1 MIAPAM
7 GQSGAAE
14 RALHAFRTQLHA
26 EPAIVA
32 RAPGRI
38 NLIGEHVDYN
48 DGFVLPAA
56 IDRDVVVVGAPRP
69 DRELHVLAVD
79 RGETD
84 RFTPLERF
92 PRGAG
97 WTSYVR
103 GVARLLAETGV
114 KLPGAT
120 LAIAGDVPQGAG
132 LSSSAAMEVAVARAL
147 LGLAQRTLPDLQL
160 VELCHRAE
168 GEFAGVS
175 CGIMDQFVSVFAA
188 ADSALFLDCRHLE
201 YAHLPIPGEYRLV
214 ATDSGQRRDLRSSA
228 YNDRVRETHD
238 AAHLLGVRSLR
249 DVDPHEFA
257 GRERELPEPLR
268 RRARHVVTEIRRTRL
283 AARALERED
292 LEHVGF
298 LMRESHQSLRED
310 YEVSTPEM
318 DVLAGVTGQVPGV
331 AGSRLGGAGFG
342 GCVISLVHQDAIPE
356 FLERVPREYHARTG
370 HTAEVHVC
378 RASPGAGTSDAWD

>member
-7 GQSGAAE
+7 GESGAAQ
-14 RALHAFRTQLHA
+14 RALHAFRAELRA

-32 RAPGRI
+32 RAPGRL

-48 DGFVLPAA
+48 EGFVLPVA
-56 IDRDVVVVGAPRP
+56 IDRDVVVVAAPRP
-69 DRELHVLAVD
+69 DSELHVLAVNH
-79 RGETD
+79 GETD

-103 GVARLLAETGV
+103 GVARLLSDTGV

-120 LAIAGDVPQGAG
+120 LAIAGDVPEGAG
-132 LSSSAAMEVAVARAL
+132 LSSSAALEVAVARAL
-147 LGLAQRTLPDLQL
+147 LALAQRTLPDLQL

-168 GEFAGVS
+168 SEYAGVT
-175 CGIMDQFVSVFAA
+175 CGIMDQFIVVFGA
-188 ADSALFLDCRHLE
+188 ADRALFLDCRHLE
-201 YAHLPIPGEYRLV
+201 YAHLPIPGEYRLI

-228 YNDRVRETHD
+228 YNDRVRESHE
-238 AAHLLGVRSLR
+238 AARLLGVRSLR

-257 GRERELPEPLR
+257 SRERELPELLR
-268 RRARHVVTEIRRTRL
+268 RRARHVVSEIRRTRL
-283 AARALERED
+283 AARALERD
-292 LEHVGF
+292 DVAHVGF

-310 YEVSTPEM
+310 YEVSTPEL
-318 DVLAGVTGQVPGV
+318 DVLVGVAGLVPGV
-331 AGSRLGGAGFG
+331 AGSRLSGAGFG
-342 GCVISLVHQDAIPE
+342 GCVISLVHEDAVPE
-356 FLERVPREYHARTG
+356 FTDRVPREYHARTG
-370 HTAEVHVC
+370 RTAEVHVC